1 MKYKVSQLKDT
12 VDKKSIILEEKY
24 LYKLMVRKGDFVA
37 PGSALAQIE
46 DASRAKLVL
55 FLEPEELDGIDKRT
69 VYIDGNK
76 TEYKVNKVWR
86 VADEKFISSYRAEI
100 YIPAPKN
107 TFSKLVKIELK

>member
-1 MKYKVSQLKDT
+1 
-12 VDKKSIILEEKY
+12 
-24 LYKLMVRKGDFVA
+24 MVRKGDFVN
-37 PGSALAQIE
+37 PGSPLAQVE

-55 FLEPEELDGIDKRT
+55 FLEPEELDQIDQKI
-69 VYIDGNK
+69 VYLDGKK

-107 TFSKLVKIELK
+107 SFSKLLKVEIK